1 MMIIGYNEPEKSLS
15 SSQLA
20 FWMLFVGIAFVMIY
34 VRAMS
39 SLNAHPIFLAYV
51 WAVAVTI
58 IFRYVFYAIYDPHL
72 SKLGEYQ
79 PSVMLI
85 VPAKNESSVV
95 YETAKAIN
103 ELEYPREKLQV
114 VMVNDGSDDDTGYW
128 MDKCVTDFDYHVI
141 HLEDNLGKRQAIA
154 RAMEINSSE
163 ITVLVD
169 SDSALEKSSILEGL
183 RGFISPKVAAICGH
197 TDVDNSTSTW
207 LTKMQAQ
214 QYFIAFKTF
223 KSLESFFGSV
233 ICCSGAFSM
242 YRTDVIKPLMG
253 EWTTQKFLGTV
264 RTFGDDRGLTN
275 LLLRDGHNIIYLPK
289 AKART
294 IVPQTLGVYVRQQL
308 RWRRSFLMES
318 ISALGHMWKRPI
330 GASLMFYLVLFLTMA
345 SPFVVSYFLIIG
357 PIFDDFNPLLY
368 IVGLTLI
375 ILLHQVFYWAFQLP
389 PADKVGF
396 FSLMPMLPVWIF
408 FTLLLLP
415 WAMMTL
421 SDSSWGTR

>member
-1 MMIIGYNEPEKSLS
+1 MITEYSRPEKSLS

-20 FWMLFVGIAFVMIY
+20 FWMLFVGVAFVMIY

-39 SLNAHPIFLAYV
+39 SFDAHPAFLVYV

-58 IFRYVFYAIYDPHL
+58 IFRYVFYAIYDPIL
-72 SKLGEYQ
+72 SKSGEYQ
-79 PSVMLI
+79 PSVMII

-95 YETAKAIN
+95 YKTAKAIN
-103 ELEYPREKLQV
+103 ELEYPREKLRV
-114 VMVNDGSDDDTGYW
+114 VLVNDGSDDDTGYW
-128 MDKCVTDFDYHVI
+128 IDKCATDFNHHVI
-141 HLEDNLGKRQAIA
+141 HLEDNLGKRKAIA
-154 RAMEINSSE
+154 RAMDINSSE

-169 SDSALEKSSILEGL
+169 SDSALAKSSLVEGL

-197 TDVDNSTSTW
+197 TDVDNATSTW
-207 LTKMQAQ
+207 LTRMQTQ

-223 KSLESFFGSV
+223 KSLEGFFGSV

-242 YRTDVIKPLMG
+242 YRTDIIKPLMR
-253 EWTTQKFLGTV
+253 EWTTQKFLGRV

-275 LLLRDGHNIIYLPK
+275 LLLRDGHDSIYLPE

-294 IVPQTLGVYVRQQL
+294 IVPKTLGSYVRQQL

-318 ISALGHMWKRPI
+318 LSALGHMWKRPI
-330 GASLMFYLVLFLTMA
+330 GASLMFYIVLCLTMM

-357 PIFDDFNPLLY
+357 PIFHDFNPLVY
-368 IVGLTLI
+368 ILGLTLI

-396 FSLMPMLPVWIF
+396 FSLMPMLPIWIF

-415 WAMMTL
+415 WAMMTIR
-421 SDSSWGTR
+421 DGSWGTR